1 MSIDTS
7 DGHEAMDY
15 REHIRTYEGFLRGT
29 VVLTVLCAVILL
41 GMLIFLV

>member
-7 DGHEAMDY
+7 DGHHAMDY
-15 REHIRTYEGFLRGT
+15 REHTRTYSGFITGT
-29 VVLTVLCAVILL
+29 IVLVVLVALILL

>member
-7 DGHEAMDY
+7 DGHKAMVY
-15 REHIRTYEGFLRGT
+15 REHIRTYNGFIVGT
-29 VVLTVLCAVILL
+29 IVLVVLCALILL